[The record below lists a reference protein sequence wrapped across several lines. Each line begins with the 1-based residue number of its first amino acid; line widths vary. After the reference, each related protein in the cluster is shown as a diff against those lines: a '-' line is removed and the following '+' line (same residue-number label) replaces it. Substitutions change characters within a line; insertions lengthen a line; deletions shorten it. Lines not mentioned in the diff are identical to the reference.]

1 MKKNI
6 ILFLFIIS
14 LNGFSQQYR
23 SPFDFPLFLSGT
35 FGELRNDH
43 FHTGID
49 IKTNEIEGHKLY
61 SIEKG
66 YVSRIKVS
74 TWGYGKVLY
83 INHPNGHTSVYAHML
98 RFNDKIEALVQKKQY
113 KKESFEI
120 EIYLKKDQIEIKKGE
135 VIGLAGNTGGS
146 GGPHLHFEIRD
157 TKTEEPLNPLNYGFK
172 VADNISPVISA
183 IKIYPQDNAKINN
196 SSKSFKQNATKNE
209 YKNLQQGYDEY
220 SINPQSSEITVSGD
234 VSFGISTFDRQ
245 NGAPNNK
252 NGVYSIKL
260 FLNNKIIHHF
270 EVDKLDFS
278 KNRFI
283 NAHIDYEE
291 YKETN
296 KRYNRCHKLPY
307 NELSNYDS
315 IINNGVVSFTD
326 SNTHNIRFEV
336 RDIEGNLSILKLK
349 IKSLPQQKVPKRD
362 LDKSNIF
369 RYDQEN
375 ILIKDDFEM
384 YMERYSLYQ
393 NEPIIYSVSPKQNN
407 TISRIHNIMK
417 ESIPVQKYY
426 VLSIKEDIPKKIKE
440 KVYVAKL
447 LKNKT
452 FQYKGKTWDNEFLST
467 KTRDFG
473 IYCIVAD
480 SIKPTISTIKILKK
494 ENIYGGSGIISCKIN
509 DNESGISYYRGE
521 IDGKWILMEYD
532 YKTNSLTYHI
542 PRDFKSGKHNI
553 SIRVRDKLNNEALY
567 SKEFIY

>member
-14 LNGFSQQYR
+14 LSGFSQEYR

-61 SIEKG
+61 AIEKG
-66 YVSRIKVS
+66 YISRIKVS

-98 RFNDKIEALVQKKQY
+98 RFNDRIEALVQKKQY

-135 VIGLAGNTGGS
+135 IIGLAGNTGGS

-157 TKTEEPLNPLNYGFK
+157 TKTEKPLNPLNYGFK
-172 VADNISPVISA
+172 VTDNISPVISA

-196 SSKSFKQNATKNE
+196 LSKAFKQNSTKNNS
-209 YKNLQQGYDEY
+209 KNLKQGYDEY
-220 SINPQSSEITVSGD
+220 SINPQDSHITISGD

-315 IINNGVVSFTD
+315 IINNGIVSFTD

-349 IKSLPQQKVPKRD
+349 IKSAPQQDSPKRD

-369 RYDQEN
+369 KYDQEN
-375 ILIKDDFEM
+375 ILIKDNFEM

-393 NEPIIYSVSPKQNN
+393 DEPIIYSILPKQNN
-407 TISRIHNIMK
+407 TISRIHSIMK

-440 KVYVAKL
+440 KVYIAKL

-452 FQYKGKTWDNEFLST
+452 FQYKGKSWDNEFLST

-473 IYCIVAD
+473 KYCIVAD
-480 SIKPTISTIKILKK
+480 SIKPTISTFRILKK
-494 ENIYGGSGIISCKIN
+494 ENIYGGNGIISCKIN

-532 YKTNSLTYHI
+532 YKINSLTYHV

-553 SIRVRDKLNNEALY
+553 SIMVRDKLNNESVY